1 MKLLMLLALAG
12 LASCSTTLVGGDRA
26 RDVSLRYKYY
36 DDDGREIQVEVE
48 AERLGLGLVG
58 GAPRK
63 AAVAA
68 PAPAPAPAARLAP
81 VTAVPYFALRPRAP
95 TNFAP
100 VEVTQVQTRFAPA
113 TRKVVP
119 VLQPQVM
126 TRLVKVAPAPQVT
139 RYVQVK
145 APRTSYV
152 RLDDDDDDDDD
163 DDVPFVFRPSRP
175 VAPRATATVQRL
187 ATLRSS
193 LAALDRVPV
202 VPARRVSD
210 SSDED

>member
-12 LASCSTTLVGGDRA
+12 LASCSITLVGGDRA

-36 DDDGREIQVEVE
+36 DDDGKEIQVEVE

-68 PAPAPAPAARLAP
+68 PAPAPAPAVRLAP

-95 TNFAP
+95 TNFVP
-100 VEVTQVQTRFAPA
+100 VEVTQVQTRFVPA

-119 VLQPQVM
+119 ILQPQVM

-139 RYVQVK
+139 HYVQVK
-145 APRTSYV
+145 APRTRYV

-163 DDVPFVFRPSRP
+163 VPVVFRASRP
-175 VAPRATATVQRL
+175 VAPPATATVQRL

-193 LAALDRVPV
+193 MAALDRVPV
-202 VPARRVSD
+202 VPARRISD
-210 SSDED
+210 SSDEE